1 MRASI
6 GFRAG
11 PVRVSSGN
19 LLHSKRRRP
28 QRPRRREGAMGSIF
42 AMTFL
47 FGWYVIKYSMLF
59 LWWFVVG
66 AWQGGVWLTNR
77 VRAGRS

>member
-11 PVRVSSGN
+11 PLYVSSGN

-28 QRPRRREGAMGSIF
+28 QRPRRREGAMGSIVGLS
-42 AMTFL
+42 FL
-47 FGWYVIKYSMLF
+47 LTWYVIKYCTLF
-59 LWWFVVG
+59 LWWFAVG

-77 VRAGRS
+77 IRASRS